1 MVPIPLPPTPAHQSL
16 ASKIFCLCCRDCQ
29 ESSVIDT
36 CKVPNQTQE
45 QQPSTHGGGRLNNKD
60 LLPMGTAHLSSPVDP
75 VEFSL
80 PGTQHQKGQLD
91 RLNPKNTKG
100 TSHLPSGQS
109 LIHPEKTASFNSSD
123 FEGKSQIEVLRL
135 TRNPWR
141 RGLYLYTKASQ
152 SNFYKR
158 NLNRYSQER
167 WPFQTCFIG
176 RP

>member
-29 ESSVIDT
+29 ECSVIDT
-36 CKVPNQTQE
+36 CKVPNQPQE
-45 QQPSTHGGGRLNNKD
+45 QQPTTHGGYQIRTACVASLD
-60 LLPMGTAHLSSPVDP
+60 LILFISPLLRY
-75 VEFSL
+75 E
-80 PGTQHQKGQLD
+80 G
-91 RLNPKNTKG
+91 TKG

-109 LIHPEKTASFNSSD
+109 LIHPEKTASVNSSD
-123 FEGKSQIEVLRL
+123 FEEIICDGPARTRTVHTTL
-135 TRNPWR
+135 TQKTLSRIIFSF
-141 RGLYLYTKASQ
+141 LLSDLYTKASQ